1 MPRPR
6 EGCRLPQ
13 VPGLD
18 GPLTPAYFLA
28 SSSFS
33 FLFLPC
39 LPLASV
45 ALSCATPSSVSFPPR
60 RAVSG
65 LWDPGRE
72 EQPRDSNWGRLKPG
86 LSLYCHPR
94 DSRGKVGSSGRSRAG
109 QKGP

>member
-13 VPGLD
+13 VPGLAR
-18 GPLTPAYFLA
+18 PLTPAYFLA

-33 FLFLPC
+33 FLLLLC

-60 RAVSG
+60 RVS
-65 LWDPGRE
+65 
-72 EQPRDSNWGRLKPG
+72 QV
-86 LSLYCHPR
+86 
-94 DSRGKVGSSGRSRAG
+94 RGTLGEKSSQGILTGGAQSQG
-109 QKGP
+109 